1 MTGESFVLNCEITL
15 REKTRRVLLFIYN
28 GMSDRSIDLAG
39 LSAEEVIKINSVL
52 ARDEKL
58 LNLDQ
63 KRLKNLKYRTI
74 GTKDERNFLGKSC

>member
-1 MTGESFVLNCEITL
+1 
-15 REKTRRVLLFIYN
+15 
-28 GMSDRSIDLAG
+28 MSDRSIDLAG